1 MITIKVKITIKMMN
15 GKVVIVKYI
24 MIMMIMLM
32 KEGVQKVV

>member
-24 MIMMIMLM
+24 MIMMMIMLM
-32 KEGVQKVV
+32 KEGV